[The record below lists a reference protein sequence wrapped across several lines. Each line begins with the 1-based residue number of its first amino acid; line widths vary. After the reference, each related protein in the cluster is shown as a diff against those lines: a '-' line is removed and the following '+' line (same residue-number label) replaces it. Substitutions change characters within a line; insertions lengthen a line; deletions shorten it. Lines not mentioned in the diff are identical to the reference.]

1 MKKFKLILPMI
12 LLFSLAGQAQ
22 IGLKVTSKHYNN
34 LIYDGLDVTVRFEN
48 YTGNTL
54 LFPSNPQK
62 PGLTFDIFDSKGNK
76 VYPSKGFKDVVAG
89 QVFKSARTVEA
100 TVDLTEFYTLQK
112 AGTYRCRA
120 VVSHPMLESA
130 YMSKEIM
137 FHLADPPVRKKL
149 TVGLPIQ
156 EGDKFIKKRNY
167 NLLIFESDGGA
178 YYYLRIDDD
187 KNVYK
192 TVPLAVKR
200 TNYHPQIQIDSSSC
214 LHIFIYSNP
223 QIFDYLVIDFTGK
236 ILKHEKFQATG
247 SRPLL
252 SKDPDVGRVVVVGGV
267 PAIEGIDY
275 VKDDTKEIAPRFQ
288 QSPADISANMTRG
301 VTAKSP
307 FKRDERDLEQLKS
320 PDEIRKETKSAKSVF
335 DLDQEKKEPA
345 AKPKSIFDQ

>member
-12 LLFSLAGQAQ
+12 LLFSLVGQAQ
-22 IGLKVTSKHYNN
+22 IGLKVKSKHYNN
-34 LIYDGLDVTVRFEN
+34 LVYDGIEVTVRFEN

-76 VYPSKGFKDVVAG
+76 IYPSKGFKDVVAG

-100 TVDLTEFYTLQK
+100 TVDLTKFYTLQK

-120 VVSHPMLESA
+120 VVSHPMLQSA

-137 FHLADPPVRKKL
+137 FHLADPPIRKKF

-156 EGDKFIKKRNY
+156 KGDKFIKKRNY

-187 KNVYK
+187 KKVYK

-214 LHIFIYSNP
+214 MHIFIYSNP
-223 QIFDYLVIDFTGK
+223 QIFDYLVVDFTGR
-236 ILKHEKFQATG
+236 ILKHEKYQATG

-267 PAIEGIDY
+267 LAVEGVDY
-275 VKDDTKEIAPRFQ
+275 VKDDTAEVAPRLQ
-288 QSPADISANMTRG
+288 ESPADISAKMTRG
-301 VTAKSP
+301 KTAESI
-307 FKRDERDLEQLKS
+307 FDRSERELEQMKS
-320 PDEIRKETKSAKSVF
+320 PDDVRKETKSSKSIF
-335 DLDQEKKEPA
+335 DTEQEKEKAVE
-345 AKPKSIFDQ
+345 KPKSIFD